1 MDTSNHG
8 GDTNQMIA
16 SIGVAAAATAVSF
29 LPWLTDIVRLVTAVI
44 GLLCAIYAAYKL
56 FRSK

>member
-1 MDTSNHG
+1 MDSNHG

-16 SIGVAAAATAVSF
+16 SMGGAAAATAVSF
-29 LPWLTDIVRLVTAVI
+29 IPWLTDIVRLITAVI
-44 GLLCAIYAAYKL
+44 GLLCAIYGAYRL